1 MIENSYIRRKV
12 KMKKKLQY
20 YKFMSDISSTFLKNY
35 DFEKSIE
42 IFLKKLAI
50 KTKADRTYVFLFK
63 NNLQL
68 MDNTHEFCKN
78 GVSPVIEDLQNL
90 DTSEIQ
96 WWMKKLKANKMI
108 NISDSNDL
116 PKKAKPEQES
126 LKNLGI
132 KSILCYP
139 FFINKKL
146 IGFVGLDN
154 VTEAQKWDKLT
165 IEYLNIATKIIKK
178 AFEKENYKKT
188 ILEINSTLQATLE
201 AANAGLVVIKK
212 DGKIINY
219 NKKFI
224 RMWKLK
230 KEIKMKDNNIT
241 LPRAKLTLSSPSP
254 DEFEKRISDT
264 LLDPHSDDLFIAYRK
279 DGSILEISSQ
289 ALYVKNE
296 HIGRVWKCMD
306 ITKQR
311 NYENKL
317 QLTSKVFEKSN
328 DAILITD
335 ENTKIIETN
344 LAFEKITGYKTSEV
358 LGKNPSLLQSN
369 WHNRDFYKV
378 MWKDIIEKGYWEGEI
393 WDRRKNGETYVN
405 KTFIS
410 KIEHKGKVTN
420 FIGISKDITQS
431 KEYENQIKQLAYYD
445 VLTGLPNRTLF
456 EQNLDIVI
464 NECRR
469 YDRRFGLVFLD
480 LDNFKLVND
489 TYGHLVGDHLLQNIA
504 KILMKSVRKS
514 DSIARLGGDEFILII
529 KDLKNNLDIDKV
541 VQKIISE
548 TSKTMYIDSHELN
561 IGISVGVSLYP
572 DDTKSSIELIK
583 KADIAMYNSKK
594 NGKNQYSYFTKE
606 II

>member
-1 MIENSYIRRKV
+1 ME
-12 KMKKKLQY
+12 
-20 YKFMSDISSTFLKNY
+20 
-35 DFEKSIE
+35 
-42 IFLKKLAI
+42 
-50 KTKADRTYVFLFK
+50 
-63 NNLQL
+63 
-68 MDNTHEFCKN
+68 
-78 GVSPVIEDLQNL
+78 
-90 DTSEIQ
+90 
-96 WWMKKLKANKMI
+96 KLKANKVI
-108 NISDSNDL
+108 NISNANNL

-126 LKNLGI
+126 LKKQGV

-139 FFINKKL
+139 FFINSQL

-154 VTEAQKWDKLT
+154 VIESQKWDKLT
-165 IEYLNIATKIIKK
+165 VEYLKIVTKIIKK
-178 AFEKENYKKT
+178 TFEKEKYKKT

-201 AANAGLVVIKK
+201 AVNAGFVVIKK

-224 RMWKLK
+224 KMWKLK
-230 KEIKMKDNNIT
+230 KEIKMKDNNVT

-254 DEFEKRISDT
+254 DEFERRINDT
-264 LLDPHSDDLFIAYRK
+264 LLDPYSDDLFIAYRK

-306 ITKQR
+306 ITIQR

-328 DAILITD
+328 DAIVITD

-344 LAFEKITGYKTSEV
+344 HAFERITGYKNSEV

-378 MWKDIIEKGYWEGEI
+378 IWKDIIEKGYWEGET

-405 KTFIS
+405 KIFIC

-431 KEYENQIKQLAYYD
+431 KEYENQMKQLAYYD

-464 NECRR
+464 NESKR
-469 YDRRFGLVFLD
+469 YERRFGLVFLD
-480 LDNFKLVND
+480 LDDFKLVND
-489 TYGHLVGDHLLQNIA
+489 TYGHLVGDKLLQNIA
-504 KILMKSVRKS
+504 KILTSSVRSS

-529 KDLKNNLDIDKV
+529 KNLKNNLDIDKI

-548 TSKTMYIDSHELN
+548 TSKTIYIDSYELN
-561 IGISVGVSLYP
+561 IGISIGVSVYP

-583 KADIAMYNSKK
+583 QADLAMYTSKK

-606 II
+606 IM

>member
-1 MIENSYIRRKV
+1 
-12 KMKKKLQY
+12 MKKKLQY
-20 YKFMSDISSTFLKNY
+20 FKFMSDISSTFLKNY
-35 DFEKSIE
+35 DFEKSIKL
-42 IFLKKLAI
+42 FLKKLAT
-50 KTKADRTYVFLFK
+50 KTKADRSYIFLF
-63 NNLQL
+63 NDNLQR

-78 GVSPVIEDLQNL
+78 TVSPVIDDLQNL

-96 WWMKKLKANKMI
+96 WWMKKLKANKII
-108 NISDSNDL
+108 NISDSSNL

-126 LKNLGI
+126 LKKQDI

-188 ILEINSTLQATLE
+188 ISEINSTLQATLE

-224 RMWKLK
+224 KMWKLK

-241 LPRAKLTLSSPSP
+241 LPRAKLTLYSPSP
-254 DEFEKRISDT
+254 DEFEKRIRDT
-264 LLDPHSDDLFIAYRK
+264 LMDPYSDDFFIAYRK

-306 ITKQR
+306 ITRQR

-317 QLTSKVFEKSN
+317 QLISKVFEKSN

-344 LAFEKITGYKTSEV
+344 RAFEEISGYKSTEV
-358 LGKNPSLLQSN
+358 IGKNPSILQSS

-378 MWKDIIEKGYWEGEI
+378 IWKDIIEKGYWEGET

-420 FIGISKDITQS
+420 FIGISKDITQG

-456 EQNLDIVI
+456 AQNLDIVI
-464 NECRR
+464 NECKR

-480 LDNFKLVND
+480 LDDFKLVND
-489 TYGHLVGDHLLQNIA
+489 TYGHLVGDKLLEKIA
-504 KILMKSVRKS
+504 HILTKSVRQS

-529 KDLKNNLDIDKV
+529 KDLKNNIDIDKIV
-541 VQKIISE
+541 KKIISE
-548 TSKTMYIDSHELN
+548 TAKTMNVDSHDLN
-561 IGISVGVSLYP
+561 IGVSIGISVYP
-572 DDTKSSIELIK
+572 DDTNSSIELIK
-583 KADIAMYNSKK
+583 QADIAMYNSKN
-594 NGKNQYSYFTKE
+594 NGKNQYSYFKKE

>member
-1 MIENSYIRRKV
+1 
-12 KMKKKLQY
+12 MKNKLQY
-20 YKFMSDISSTFLKNY
+20 YKFISDISSIFLKNY
-35 DFEKSIE
+35 DFEKAINK
-42 IFLKKLAI
+42 FLKKLAT

-63 NNLQL
+63 ENLKY
-68 MDNTHEFCKN
+68 MDNTHEFCK
-78 GVSPVIEDLQNL
+78 GTVPPVIKSLQNL
-90 DTSEIQ
+90 ETSKIQ
-96 WWMKKLKANKMI
+96 WWMKKLKSNKII
-108 NISDSNDL
+108 NISDAKNL
-116 PKKAKPEQES
+116 PKKATPEQVS
-126 LKNLGI
+126 LKSQGI
-132 KSILCYP
+132 KSILCHP
-139 FFINKKL
+139 FFINNKL

-165 IEYLNIATKIIKK
+165 IEYLDIATKIIKK

-188 ILEINSTLQATLE
+188 ISEINSTLQATLE
-201 AANAGLVVIKK
+201 AANAGVVVIKK
-212 DGKIINY
+212 DGTIINH
-219 NKKFI
+219 NNKFI
-224 RMWKLK
+224 KMWKLK
-230 KEIKMKDNNIT
+230 KEIRTKNNDVT
-241 LPRAKLTLSSPSP
+241 LPRAKLTLLSPSP
-254 DEFEKRISDT
+254 DKFEKRISDT
-264 LLDPHSDDLFIAYRK
+264 LLDPHTDDLFIAYRK

-289 ALYVKNE
+289 ALYVKDE

-317 QLTSKVFEKSN
+317 QLISKVFEKSN

-344 LAFEKITGYKTSEV
+344 RAFEKISGYTGEEV
-358 LGKNPSLLQSN
+358 LGKNPSLLQSH
-369 WHNRDFYKV
+369 WHNRDFYKII
-378 MWKDIIEKGYWEGEI
+378 WKDIIEKGYWEGEI

-469 YDRRFGLVFLD
+469 YNRRFGLVFLD
-480 LDNFKLVND
+480 LDDFKLVND
-489 TYGHLVGDHLLQNIA
+489 TYGHLVGDKLLQKIA
-504 KILMKSVRKS
+504 HILMKSMRQS

-529 KDLKNNLDIDKV
+529 KDLKNNLDIDKIV
-541 VQKIISE
+541 KKIISE
-548 TSKTMYIDSHELN
+548 ISKSIHIDSHELH
-561 IGISVGVSLYP
+561 IGVSIGVSVYP
-572 DDTKSSIELIK
+572 DDTESSIELIK
-583 KADIAMYNSKK
+583 QADIAMYNSKN
-594 NGKNQYSYFTKE
+594 NGKNQYSYFKKVIT
-606 II
+606 

>member
-1 MIENSYIRRKV
+1 
-12 KMKKKLQY
+12 MKKKLQY
-20 YKFMSDISSTFLKNY
+20 YKFISDISSTFLKNY
-35 DFEKSIE
+35 DFEKAIK
-42 IFLKKLAI
+42 IFLKKLAT
-50 KTKADRTYVFLFK
+50 KTNADRSYVFLFK
-63 NNLQL
+63 DNLRR
-68 MDNTHEFCKN
+68 MDNTHEFCKST
-78 GVSPVIEDLQNL
+78 VSPVIEDLQNL
-90 DTSEIQ
+90 ETSEIQ
-96 WWMKKLKANKMI
+96 WWMKKLKANKII
-108 NISDSNDL
+108 NIPDSSKL
-116 PKKAKPEQES
+116 SKKAKPEQDS
-126 LKNLGI
+126 LKEQGI
-132 KSILCYP
+132 KSILCIP
-139 FFINKKL
+139 FFINNKL

-154 VTEAQKWDKLT
+154 VTKAQKWDRLT

-178 AFEKENYKKT
+178 AYEKENYKKT
-188 ILEINSTLQATLE
+188 ISEINSTLQATLE
-201 AANAGLVVIKK
+201 AANAGLIVIKK

-224 RMWKLK
+224 KMWKLK

-241 LPRAKLTLSSPSP
+241 LPRAKLTLYSPSP

-264 LLDPHSDDLFIAYRK
+264 LLDPYSDDLFIAYRK

-317 QLTSKVFEKSN
+317 QLISKVFEKSN
-328 DAILITD
+328 DAIVITD

-344 LAFEKITGYKTSEV
+344 HAFEKISGYKTSEV
-358 LGKNPSLLQSN
+358 LGKNPSILQSN

-378 MWKDIIEKGYWEGEI
+378 IWKDIIEKGYWEGET

-431 KEYENQIKQLAYYD
+431 KEYENEIKQLAYYD

-480 LDNFKLVND
+480 LDDFKLVND
-489 TYGHLVGDHLLQNIA
+489 TYGHLVGDKLLQNIA

-514 DSIARLGGDEFILII
+514 DSIARLGGDEFILLI
-529 KDLKNNLDIDKV
+529 KDLKNNIDIDKI

-548 TSKTMYIDSHELN
+548 TSKTMNVDSHELN
-561 IGISVGVSLYP
+561 IGVSVGISVYP

-594 NGKNQYSYFTKE
+594 NGKNQYSYFMKE